1 MIIAGRTDEYAAA
14 IVSVSQNNVRIN
26 LRKKTANTGK

>member
-26 LRKKTANTGK
+26 LRRKNGKHR